1 MTKIKFC
8 GLTRPCDIE
17 AANEIRPDY
26 IGFVFVSN
34 SRRCVSDTQAAKLKE
49 LLRKDI
55 IAVGVFLN
63 DEIEHVISLLKSGVI
78 DAAQLHGDESNED
91 IVRIQQ
97 ETNKPVIKA
106 FRIRSKEDIAAAEMT
121 NADYMMFDAGAG
133 EGKTFDWEMIKTI
146 RTLGSYAGT
155 VLPVVYTAAAVSG
168 AVVSSG
174 ARYAAVLLCLNIL
187 MDLLLRL
194 AVPLIYAF
202 LALCLSRSMY
212 PNPVLNTAVSVVKWC
227 TITGMTVLT
236 TVISVYIGFTGSLTA
251 GADAIAVKGGKM
263 VISNALPVVGGIL
276 SDAASVVLASAS
288 VIKNS
293 AGIYALVGICALCL
307 SPFLAI
313 GVKMLLFRLCATVAS
328 AIEGKRLA
336 ILLGDL
342 STALGMMLGV
352 LGCMTIMLF
361 ISLMAAIK
369 TVSP

>member
-1 MTKIKFC
+1 MKKSFAAFLVI
-8 GLTRPCDIE
+8 LTAVLAL
-17 AANEIRPDY
+17 AAPIYAEDFPLDVSAAEEELPADVREITGSLVTDGSY
-26 IGFVFVSN
+26 DVGGAIGRFVD
-34 SRRCVSDTQAAKLKE
+34 RAKRQAADRLKDE
-49 LLRKDI
+49 ARDVVRI
-55 IAVGVFLN
+55 MMIAVICTIA
-63 DEIEHVISLLKSGVI
+63 ESLC
-78 DAAQLHGDESNED
+78 
-91 IVRIQQ
+91 Q
-97 ETNKPVIKA
+97 EG
-106 FRIRSKEDIAAAEMT
+106 RIREVVSLCACAATAIAVT
-121 NADYMMFDAGAG
+121 GSIDSFAGQ
-133 EGKTFDWEMIKTI
+133 MIETI

-336 ILLGDL
+336 MLLGDL

>member
-1 MTKIKFC
+1 MKKSFAAFLVI
-8 GLTRPCDIE
+8 LTAVLAL
-17 AANEIRPDY
+17 AAPIYAEDLPLDVSAAEEELPADVREITGSLVTDGSY
-26 IGFVFVSN
+26 DVGGAIGRFVD
-34 SRRCVSDTQAAKLKE
+34 RAKRQAADRLKDE
-49 LLRKDI
+49 ARDVVRI
-55 IAVGVFLN
+55 MMIAVICTIA
-63 DEIEHVISLLKSGVI
+63 ESLC
-78 DAAQLHGDESNED
+78 
-91 IVRIQQ
+91 Q
-97 ETNKPVIKA
+97 EG
-106 FRIRSKEDIAAAEMT
+106 RIREVVSLCACAATAIAVT
-121 NADYMMFDAGAG
+121 GSIDSFAGQ
-133 EGKTFDWEMIKTI
+133 MIETI

-251 GADAIAVKGGKM
+251 GADAITVKGGKM

-336 ILLGDL
+336 MLLGDL

-352 LGCMTIMLF
+352 LGCMAIMLF

>member
-1 MTKIKFC
+1 MKKSFAAFLAI
-8 GLTRPCDIE
+8 LTAVLAL
-17 AANEIRPDY
+17 AAPIYAEDLPLDVSAAEEELPADVREITGSLVTDGSY
-26 IGFVFVSN
+26 DVGGAIGRFVD
-34 SRRCVSDTQAAKLKE
+34 RAKRQAADRLKDE
-49 LLRKDI
+49 ARDVVRI
-55 IAVGVFLN
+55 MMIAVICTIA
-63 DEIEHVISLLKSGVI
+63 ESLC
-78 DAAQLHGDESNED
+78 
-91 IVRIQQ
+91 Q
-97 ETNKPVIKA
+97 EG
-106 FRIRSKEDIAAAEMT
+106 RIREVVSLCACAATAIAVT
-121 NADYMMFDAGAG
+121 GSIDSFAGQ
-133 EGKTFDWEMIKTI
+133 MIETI

-336 ILLGDL
+336 MLLGDL

>member
-146 RTLGSYAGT
+146 RKPY
-155 VLPVVYTAAAVSG
+155 
-168 AVVSSG
+168 
-174 ARYAAVLLCLNIL
+174 
-187 MDLLLRL
+187 
-194 AVPLIYAF
+194 F
-202 LALCLSRSMY
+202 LAGGLNADNVSKALCRLH
-212 PNPVLNTAVSVVKWC
+212 PFALDVS
-227 TITGMTVLT
+227 TGIETDHQKDKKKM
-236 TVISVYIGFTGSLTA
+236 
-251 GADAIAVKGGKM
+251 ADF
-263 VISNALPVVGGIL
+263 
-276 SDAASVVLASAS
+276 ASA
-288 VIKNS
+288 VRKDE
-293 AGIYALVGICALCL
+293 A
-307 SPFLAI
+307 
-313 GVKMLLFRLCATVAS
+313 
-328 AIEGKRLA
+328 
-336 ILLGDL
+336 
-342 STALGMMLGV
+342 
-352 LGCMTIMLF
+352 
-361 ISLMAAIK
+361 
-369 TVSP
+369 

>member
-1 MTKIKFC
+1 MKKGFAAVIAVVAAVFFLASPIYAEDLPLDVSAAEKELPSDAQEITGRLVTDGSYDVGGAIGRLVERAKS
-8 GLTRPCDIE
+8 E
-17 AANEIRPDY
+17 AA
-26 IGFVFVSN
+26 
-34 SRRCVSDTQAAKLKE
+34 RRLKDEAKDVA
-49 LLRKDI
+49 RI
-55 IAVGVFLN
+55 MMIAVICTIA
-63 DEIEHVISLLKSGVI
+63 ESLC
-78 DAAQLHGDESNED
+78 
-91 IVRIQQ
+91 Q
-97 ETNKPVIKA
+97 EG
-106 FRIRSKEDIAAAEMT
+106 RIREIVSLCACAATAAAVT
-121 NADYMMFDAGAG
+121 GPIDSFAGQMN
-133 EGKTFDWEMIKTI
+133 ETI

-174 ARYAAVLLCLNIL
+174 ARYAAVVLCLNVL
-187 MDLLLRL
+187 MDLLVRF

-227 TITGMTVLT
+227 TVTGLSVVTMGITA
-236 TVISVYIGFTGSLTA
+236 YIGFTGSLTA

-263 VISNALPVVGGIL
+263 FISNALPVVGGIL

-293 AGIYALVGICALCL
+293 AGIYALVGVSALCL
-307 SPFLAI
+307 APFIAI
-313 GVKMLLFRLCATVAS
+313 GVKMLLFRLCAAVAS

-336 ILLGDL
+336 VLLCDL

-352 LGCMTIMLF
+352 IGCVTIMLF

>member
-1 MTKIKFC
+1 MKKSFAAFLVI
-8 GLTRPCDIE
+8 LTAVLAL
-17 AANEIRPDY
+17 AAPIYAEDLPLDVSAAEEELPADVREITGSLVTDGSY
-26 IGFVFVSN
+26 DVGGAIGRFVD
-34 SRRCVSDTQAAKLKE
+34 RAKRQAADRLKDE
-49 LLRKDI
+49 ARDVVRI
-55 IAVGVFLN
+55 MMIAVICTIA
-63 DEIEHVISLLKSGVI
+63 ESLC
-78 DAAQLHGDESNED
+78 
-91 IVRIQQ
+91 Q
-97 ETNKPVIKA
+97 EG
-106 FRIRSKEDIAAAEMT
+106 RIREVVSLCACAATAIAVT
-121 NADYMMFDAGAG
+121 GSIDSFAGQ
-133 EGKTFDWEMIKTI
+133 MIETI

-236 TVISVYIGFTGSLTA
+236 TVTSVYIGFTGSLTA
-251 GADAIAVKGGKM
+251 GADALAVKGGKM

-336 ILLGDL
+336 MLLGDL

>member
-1 MTKIKFC
+1 MKKSFAAFLVI
-8 GLTRPCDIE
+8 LTAVLALAVPIYAEDLPLDVS
-17 AANEIRPDY
+17 AAEEELPADVREITGSLVTDGSY
-26 IGFVFVSN
+26 DVGGAIGRFVD
-34 SRRCVSDTQAAKLKE
+34 RAKRQAADRLKDE
-49 LLRKDI
+49 ARDVVRI
-55 IAVGVFLN
+55 MMIAVICTIA
-63 DEIEHVISLLKSGVI
+63 ESLC
-78 DAAQLHGDESNED
+78 
-91 IVRIQQ
+91 Q
-97 ETNKPVIKA
+97 EG
-106 FRIRSKEDIAAAEMT
+106 RIREVVSLCACAATAIAVT
-121 NADYMMFDAGAG
+121 GSIDSFAGQ
-133 EGKTFDWEMIKTI
+133 MIETI

-336 ILLGDL
+336 MLLGDL